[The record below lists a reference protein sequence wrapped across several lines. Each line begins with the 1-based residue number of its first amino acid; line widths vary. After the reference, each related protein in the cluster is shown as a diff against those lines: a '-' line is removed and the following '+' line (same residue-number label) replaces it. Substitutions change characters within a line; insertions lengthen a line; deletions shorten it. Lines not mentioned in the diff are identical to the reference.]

1 LENAKNYII
10 RLTAVLIFAV
20 LLNKTELSAQILHK
34 NPWQLKPVTNIRIPQ
49 NKEEKQ
55 HSTKF
60 LLNFDNYRSQVAK
73 QWVKFNGLRIGIEID
88 DVIRT
93 GFGFYGMSQGVSVT
107 NSDRTEENL
116 INYRYNNFFVE
127 VVVHETY
134 KWELVVNSALG
145 KGQGNV
151 VSTDLATM
159 ESRTIVI
166 PKTSVFTIGGG
177 ALYKIVPWLGV
188 GAGIGGRKL
197 LTDDAILN
205 KGLSSPFYAI
215 KVKLIL
221 SEIIKAIFKP
231 KKYKAEREQYL
242 QERAAKKQKK

>member
-1 LENAKNYII
+1 MENAKNYII
-10 RLTAVLIFAV
+10 RLTAVLISAV
-20 LLNKTELSAQILHK
+20 LFNKTELSAQILHK

-49 NKEEKQ
+49 NKEEKK

-93 GFGFYGMSQGVSVT
+93 GFGFYGMSEGVTVT
-107 NSDRTEENL
+107 NSDQTEENL

-127 VVVHETY
+127 AVVYENY
-134 KWELVVNSALG
+134 KWELVVNSAIG
-145 KGQGNV
+145 KGKGNV
-151 VSTDLATM
+151 VSTNLITQTAKT
-159 ESRTIVI
+159 VQI
-166 PKTSVFTIGGG
+166 PETRVFTIGAG

-188 GAGIGGRKL
+188 GLGIGGRKL
-197 LTDDAILN
+197 LTDDELLN

-221 SEIIKAIFKP
+221 SEIIKAVFKP
-231 KKYKAEREQYL
+231 EKYKAEKEQYL
-242 QERAAKKQKK
+242 KERAAKKQKK